1 MTGAPDPAYVLAR
14 RVLLDALDALGA
26 HRDSIILVGAQ
37 AVYLHT
43 GASQMAVPEYTTDA
57 DLALDP
63 RLLQPHP
70 LLADVLGA
78 AHFRPGKNPGTWIGA
93 SDVEVDLLVPDSLGG
108 GGRRGARLEH
118 HGNLVARKAKGLEAA
133 LVDHAQHRIVSLEPA
148 VDPRRHDIRVAGPAA
163 LVIAKLHKIADRTGG
178 RGRAEDKDALD
189 VLRLLQAI
197 PTADLGGRFVALL
210 AEWIAAEVTREA
222 IEHLKA
228 LFATPG
234 GAGAEMAARAV
245 VPLDDPDTIRA
256 SCAVL
261 ASDLVAACRETG
273 R

>member
-78 AHFRPGKNPGTWIGA
+78 AHFRPGKNPGT
-93 SDVEVDLLVPDSLGG
+93 
-108 GGRRGARLEH
+108 
-118 HGNLVARKAKGLEAA
+118 
-133 LVDHAQHRIVSLEPA
+133 
-148 VDPRRHDIRVAGPAA
+148 
-163 LVIAKLHKIADRTGG
+163 
-178 RGRAEDKDALD
+178 
-189 VLRLLQAI
+189 
-197 PTADLGGRFVALL
+197 
-210 AEWIAAEVTREA
+210 
-222 IEHLKA
+222 
-228 LFATPG
+228 
-234 GAGAEMAARAV
+234 
-245 VPLDDPDTIRA
+245 
-256 SCAVL
+256 
-261 ASDLVAACRETG
+261 
-273 R
+273 